1 MSDWRRDT
9 ARTAPDFSLKAR
21 SATPGRSAFPFR
33 RVARLALRPA
43 RFLAFGHLLLRHLG
57 RVPAV
62 VQAQVVLAGVAAQPG
77 VDHAASEAAVF
88 RRHEAVVDANLLEQ
102 AGVDEIRLAVAGDV
116 ADLQVQVL
124 AGRVQAV
131 GGVHA
136 VQLEQ
141 VLVGAGAV
149 EGQVFHVQRAP
160 VLRTVGAGI
169 DAHRRVAGDQR
180 CQVAVGTGRL
190 GDLFA
195 GVGPLAGL
203 FAVDAHRVQ
212 AVGRE
217 QIGLVHVDDVAAR
230 TVRFQGQAGSSQ
242 QVVQRQQ
249 RRVLARSAGAVLPA
263 TAAGG
268 NEISR
273 PAWRPS
279 ASSAS
284 PRGWEGRLYVA
295 GRAAGCA

>member
-1 MSDWRRDT
+1 MVAIVVLAGQRLALAVHAHVPARDVG
-9 ARTAPDFSLKAR
+9 L
-21 SATPGRSAFPFR
+21 ATRYRQDRAGLFVESQIRHAGVEALFPFR

-249 RRVLARSAGAVLPA
+249 RRVLAPQRRRGLAGDGGWRERDFQACL
-263 TAAGG
+263 AA
-268 NEISR
+268 
-273 PAWRPS
+273 
-279 ASSAS
+279 
-284 PRGWEGRLYVA
+284 
-295 GRAAGCA
+295 